1 MRSHKGTVL
10 VVEDDMNQRGIVK
23 TILAKDGFYVEGVG
37 TGKKALE
44 LLKNSSFDLV
54 LTDLR
59 LPDVEGTEVLKEV
72 KSQNGPCHVIIM
84 TAYGSIPSAIE
95 ATKLGAFHYLEKP
108 LEKDQLLLVMNNA
121 MNQVKLLRDNLML
134 KDQLYDKFH
143 LDNIIGDHGSMRDLF
158 AIVRKVAPTSSTVL
172 IYGES
177 GTGKELF
184 AKSIHYNSPRK
195 DSPFFA
201 INCASIPEN
210 LLESELFGYEK
221 GAFTGALTRHT
232 GLFEQANGS
241 TLFLDEIGD
250 LTLAMQAKILRAI
263 QEKEIRRVGG
273 KETLKLDV
281 RIITATNKKL
291 EAEIAKGNFRED
303 LYYRLNVIAFTIPP
317 LRDKKTDIPVLV
329 EHFLRKLNDTHGQRK
344 AISKEVLQAML
355 DYPWPGN
362 IRQLES
368 VVERSYIMCEG
379 GVIHVEHMPEEIKQE
394 GNEKSSQKLRLVADY
409 LIDAKLTA
417 AEYRL
422 YLYLTKLDSERGE
435 DAEPPEPRAVM
446 ERLGINRD
454 TFFVGIAKL
463 KELGLYNFRARR
475 AQAKRSGLSRHGQE
489 GIDENTPADGRPKSE
504 KPHFSS

>member
-1 MRSHKGTVL
+1 MGPHKGTVL
-10 VVEDDMNQRGIVK
+10 VVEDDANQRGIVR
-23 TILAKDGFYVEGVG
+23 TILAKEGFYVEDVE
-37 TGKKALE
+37 TGKMALD
-44 LLKNSSFDLV
+44 LVKNSSFDLV

-59 LPDVEGTEVLKEV
+59 LPDIEGTEILKEV
-72 KSQNGPCHVIIM
+72 KSQNLPCHVVIM

-108 LEKDQLLLVMNNA
+108 LEKDHLLLVVNNA
-121 MNQVKLLRDNLML
+121 MSQVKLLRDNLML
-134 KDQLYDKFH
+134 KDQLLDKFH
-143 LDNIIGDHGSMRDLF
+143 LDNIVGSHGSMQALF
-158 AIVRKVAPTSSTVL
+158 AIVRKVAPTKSTVL

-184 AKSIHYNSPRK
+184 ARSIHYNSPRR
-195 DSPFFA
+195 DLPFFA
-201 INCASIPEN
+201 INCASIPET

-232 GLFEQANGS
+232 GLFEQAKGS

-263 QEKEIRRVGG
+263 QEKEVRRIGG

-281 RIITATNKKL
+281 RIIAATNKKL
-291 EAEIAKGNFRED
+291 EEEIAMGRFRED

-317 LRDKKTDIPVLV
+317 LREKKTDIPILA
-329 EHFLRKLNDTHGQRK
+329 EHFLKKLNALHGRK
-344 AISKEVLQAML
+344 KAVSKEALQAML
-355 DYPWPGN
+355 DYSWPGN

-368 VVERSYIMCEG
+368 VIERAYIMGEEET
-379 GVIHVEHMPEEIKQE
+379 ITLEYMPEEVKQE
-394 GNEKSSQKLRLVADY
+394 GIEKSAEKLRIIADH

-422 YLYLTKLDSERGE
+422 FLYLTKLDSGG
-435 DAEPPEPRAVM
+435 DHGADLPEPKAIM

-454 TFFVGIAKL
+454 TFFVAVARL
-463 KELGLYNFRARR
+463 KELGLYDFRARR
-475 AQAKRSGLSRHGQE
+475 AQGKQQGDPSGAR
-489 GIDENTPADGRPKSE
+489 
-504 KPHFSS
+504 